1 MTSFNISQAID
12 ELQQQKHIPR
22 EELVSA
28 LQMALASAY
37 RKNFSDCGNIEVKIG
52 DDGIKVYSVF
62 SIVEAVEDARIEVT
76 LAAIEEEENTESL
89 AVGDIYRE
97 EVTPD
102 SFGRIAAQTAK
113 QVIMQKIREAERN
126 MTYDAFVSEIDT
138 LVVAQVQRF
147 DRGDIIVNHM
157 GVEMVLPVREQIPGE
172 RYRNGDMVKAVVAEV
187 NRTAKGPQIILSR
200 ANHSFLTRLF
210 EQEIPE
216 IQDKLVFI
224 KGVAREPGIRA
235 KVAVAS
241 SDDNVD
247 PIGACVGMRGS
258 RIQVIVNEVQGEKI
272 DIIHWSE
279 DVGRFVGAALSPVKP
294 VNIVYE
300 ESINKVTVH
309 VPRNQLSLA
318 IGREGQN
325 VRLAAK
331 LTNVRIDITST
342 EDNEDSGEGSSND

>member
-1 MTSFNISQAID
+1 MTDFNISEAIN
-12 ELQQQKHIPR
+12 ELQKQKNIPR
-22 EELVSA
+22 GELVEA
-28 LQMALASAY
+28 LETALASAY
-37 RKNFSDCGNIEVKIG
+37 RKNFDVTGNVEVKIS
-52 DDGIKVYSVF
+52 DTGINVF
-62 SIVEAVEDARIEVT
+62 SAFQIVDEIDDAKVEVT
-76 LAAIEEEENTESL
+76 LAQIEDENPDGL
-89 AVGDIYRE
+89 IVGDIYRE

-113 QVIMQKIREAERN
+113 QVIMQKIREAERR
-126 MTYDAFVSEIDT
+126 MTYDAFAAKIDT
-138 LVVAQVQRF
+138 LIVAHVQRF
-147 DRGDIIVNHM
+147 DRGDILVNHM

-172 RYRNGDMVKAVVAEV
+172 RYRNGDIVKAVVAEV
-187 NRTAKGPQIILSR
+187 NRTAKGPQIVLSR
-200 ANHSFLTRLF
+200 ANHSFLARLF

-216 IQDKLVFI
+216 IQDKLVSI

-235 KVAVAS
+235 KVAVS
-241 SDDNVD
+241 STDKNVD
-247 PIGACVGMRGS
+247 PIGACVGLRGS

-279 DVGRFVGAALSPVKP
+279 DIGKFVGAALSPVKP
-294 VNIVYE
+294 VNIDYDAKT
-300 ESINKVTVH
+300 NKVTVH

-342 EDNEDSGEGSSND
+342 EDNEDGSGHSSKN

>member
-1 MTSFNISQAID
+1 
-12 ELQQQKHIPR
+12 
-22 EELVSA
+22 
-28 LQMALASAY
+28 
-37 RKNFSDCGNIEVKIG
+37 
-52 DDGIKVYSVF
+52 
-62 SIVEAVEDARIEVT
+62 
-76 LAAIEEEENTESL
+76 
-89 AVGDIYRE
+89 
-97 EVTPD
+97 
-102 SFGRIAAQTAK
+102 
-113 QVIMQKIREAERN
+113 
-126 MTYDAFVSEIDT
+126 
-138 LVVAQVQRF
+138 
-147 DRGDIIVNHM
+147 
-157 GVEMVLPVREQIPGE
+157 
-172 RYRNGDMVKAVVAEV
+172 MVKAVVAEV

-216 IQDKLVFI
+216 IQVKLVFI

-241 SDDNVD
+241 SDENVD

-279 DVGRFVGAALSPVKP
+279 DIGRFVGAALSPVKP
-294 VNIVYE
+294 VNIEYE
-300 ESINKVTVH
+300 KGINKVTVH

-342 EDNEDSGEGSSND
+342 EDNNESGEGSSND